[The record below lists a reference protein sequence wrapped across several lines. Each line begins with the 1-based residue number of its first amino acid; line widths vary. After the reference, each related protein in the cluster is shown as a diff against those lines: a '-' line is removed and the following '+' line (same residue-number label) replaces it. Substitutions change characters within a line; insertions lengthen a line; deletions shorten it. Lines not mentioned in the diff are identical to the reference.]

1 MLNYAEAYVELHGTY
16 PDLTDNIDL
25 LRKRVGMPTLTSVK
39 PTVEDY
45 WPDYGYPVSDEL
57 AIIRQERRVEL
68 AGEGY
73 RTNDW
78 KRWRAHKLFEG
89 ERPKG
94 FRLCVEDYANE
105 VEKNIPIPV
114 DENGYLDPLKTSLNG
129 GTYHFN
135 ADRDYLSPIPTDEI
149 LKNPNLTQNPGWDTP
164 KCN

>member
-1 MLNYAEAYVELHGTY
+1 MNWLLYVRNVVWNWQVKVIVPTIG
-16 PDLTDNIDL
+16 N
-25 LRKRVGMPTLTSVK
+25 VG
-39 PTVEDY
+39 EH
-45 WPDYGYPVSDEL
+45 
-57 AIIRQERRVEL
+57 
-68 AGEGY
+68 
-73 RTNDW
+73 N
-78 KRWRAHKLFEG
+78 KLFEG

-164 KCN
+164 KM